1 MMTLERRRDLITVLK
16 PYFLPKRLH
25 STRSYFIKAID
36 HTFYGFTGV
45 ITHLGCCE
53 NTRKACKSESVVYCL
68 SNVQDLIDL
77 PPTTEGPT
85 TESRT
90 TQGATTE
97 SRTTQGIYCNKCF
110 AQNTIYN
117 RNELLKHPVC
127 QKGKKVLRPQKLEL

>member
-1 MMTLERRRDLITVLK
+1 M
-16 PYFLPKRLH
+16 
-25 STRSYFIKAID
+25 
-36 HTFYGFTGV
+36 
-45 ITHLGCCE
+45 
-53 NTRKACKSESVVYCL
+53 
-68 SNVQDLIDL
+68 IDL

-85 TESRT
+85 TESRTTQGATTESPTSQGATTESPT